1 MKRLELRGAGSTTRN
16 TTTDRENAITMRGTI
31 TTISCLAMLAFAAP
45 ALAQSATKIGQ
56 HNAWGTYSYQT
67 SNGKV
72 CYVLTV
78 PTEKQPSNLDH
89 GDIYFFVSQK
99 PGQNVSYEPQFIA
112 SYDFQSN
119 SKVRVS
125 VGDRSYSMFTR
136 GKSAWMENAAEE
148 PQLIA
153 AMRAGADMKVQ
164 AKSGRGNDTSY
175 TFSLRGITAALNS
188 IQSCN

>member
-1 MKRLELRGAGSTTRN
+1 
-16 TTTDRENAITMRGTI
+16 MRGTI
-31 TTISCLAMLAFAAP
+31 STISCLAMLALAAP
-45 ALAQSATKIGQ
+45 AMAQSATKIGQ
-56 HNAWGTYSYQT
+56 HNAWGTYSYQAG
-67 SNGKV
+67 NGKV

-78 PTEKQPSNLDH
+78 PTEKQPTNLDH

-99 PGQNVSYEPQFIA
+99 PGQNVTYEPQFIA

-119 SKVRVS
+119 SKVQVS
-125 VGDRSYSMFTR
+125 VGDKSYTMFTR

-188 IQSCN
+188 IQSCS

>member
-1 MKRLELRGAGSTTRN
+1 
-16 TTTDRENAITMRGTI
+16 MRGLI
-31 TTISCLAMLAFAAP
+31 STISCLAMLAVASP

-56 HNAWGTYSYQT
+56 HNAWGTYSYQAQ
-67 SNGKV
+67 NGKV

-78 PTEKQPSNLDH
+78 PTDKQPTSLDH

-119 SKVRVS
+119 SKVQVT
-125 VGDRSYSMFTR
+125 VGDRNFTMFTR

-153 AMRAGADMKVQ
+153 AMRGGADMKVQ
-164 AKSGRGNDTSY
+164 AKSGRGNDTNY

>member
-1 MKRLELRGAGSTTRN
+1 
-16 TTTDRENAITMRGTI
+16 
-31 TTISCLAMLAFAAP
+31 MLAFATP
-45 ALAQSATKIGQ
+45 AMAQSATKIGQ
-56 HNAWGTYSYQT
+56 HNAWGTYSYQAD
-67 SNGKV
+67 SGKV

-78 PTEKQPSNLDH
+78 PTQKQPTNLDH

-99 PGQNVSYEPQFIA
+99 PGQNVTYEPQFIA
-112 SYDFQSN
+112 SYDFQAN
-119 SKVRVS
+119 SKVRVT
-125 VGDRSYSMFTR
+125 VGDKSYTMFTR

-164 AKSGRGNDTSY
+164 AKSGRGNDTTY

-188 IQSCN
+188 IQTCQ